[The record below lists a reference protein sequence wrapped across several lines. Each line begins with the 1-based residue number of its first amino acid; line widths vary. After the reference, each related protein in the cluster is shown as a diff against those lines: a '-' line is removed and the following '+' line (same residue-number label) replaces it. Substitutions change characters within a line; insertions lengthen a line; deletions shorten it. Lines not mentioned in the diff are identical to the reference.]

1 MTGGPARIVMIMI
14 GAFAVVVGLIWIGQG
29 LNLIPGSFMTGD
41 RTWLVIGLVLLV
53 AGVVVLVR
61 ALRRPTRRR

>member
-41 RTWLVIGLVLLV
+41 RTWLVIGLVLFV

>member
-41 RTWLVIGLVLLV
+41 RTWLVIGLVLFV

-61 ALRRPTRRR
+61 ALRRPPRRR